1 MVNVRHYRPAGTTPD
16 APALAL
22 FQKQWQ
28 LYRKVRFDAANFP
41 PSYSVDP
48 YPDKTVQ
55 TVWQDQ
61 RRWVWFVQQGIWSS
75 KSAVAQKSSDR
86 SLPFPPPTL
95 LGRLTLEFRAHVPTN
110 GPSSA
115 DHHGVRAIRRVRL
128 PHHPSVKRRSD
139 KENVL

>member
-48 YPDKTVQ
+48 YPDKTVHLPRP
-55 TVWQDQ
+55 T
-61 RRWVWFVQQGIWSS
+61 RGS
-75 KSAVAQKSSDR
+75 KLRLDMKPI
-86 SLPFPPPTL
+86 SLPSSTL
-95 LGRLTLEFRAHVPTN
+95 PDPHRIRVETL
-110 GPSSA
+110 
-115 DHHGVRAIRRVRL
+115 AIILMQVI
-128 PHHPSVKRRSD
+128 D
-139 KENVL
+139 M

>member
-86 SLPFPPPTL
+86 SRTLPSPHPPRPANV
-95 LGRLTLEFRAHVPTN
+95 RISRPMLTT

-139 KENVL
+139 KETVL

>member
-61 RRWVWFVQQGIWSS
+61 RRWVWFVQQGVWSFVPALY
-75 KSAVAQKSSDR
+75 KAVTGNEV
-86 SLPFPPPTL
+86 P
-95 LGRLTLEFRAHVPTN
+95 RASV
-110 GPSSA
+110 GPKPASVLWAHNISQ
-115 DHHGVRAIRRVRL
+115 RVL
-128 PHHPSVKRRSD
+128 I
-139 KENVL
+139 